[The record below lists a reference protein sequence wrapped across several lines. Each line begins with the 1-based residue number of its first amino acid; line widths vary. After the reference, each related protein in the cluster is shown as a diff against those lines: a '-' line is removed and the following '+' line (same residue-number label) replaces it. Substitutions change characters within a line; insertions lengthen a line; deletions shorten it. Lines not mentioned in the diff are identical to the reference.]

1 MKEINAK
8 DILQSF
14 RSDMPKDSKTARA
27 IDAGAD
33 IEEISACASSEG
45 LHALAGALFG
55 LLEEGGLQSG
65 GGQAGASSTPVL
77 EGLGN
82 RIREFRK
89 QLPNGSKTA
98 AKIDQKA
105 TLEEISEC
113 AEEEGLFSFAAML
126 AEAEQE
132 FLGKPKVPA

>member
-14 RSDMPKDSKTARA
+14 RSDLPNDSKTALA
-27 IDAGAD
+27 IDAGAG
-33 IEEISACASSEG
+33 IEEISACATAEG
-45 LHALAGALFG
+45 LHALAGALFE
-55 LLEEGGLQSG
+55 LLEEGGLQGDDGAAPSG
-65 GGQAGASSTPVL
+65 MPVL
-77 EGLGN
+77 EVLDE

-89 QLPNGSKTA
+89 QLPGSSKTA
-98 AKIDQKA
+98 AKIDQCA
-105 TLEEISEC
+105 SLEEISEC

-132 FLGKPKVPA
+132 TSRSKS

>member
-14 RSDMPKDSKTARA
+14 RSGMPNECKTARA
-27 IDAGAD
+27 IDAGAS
-33 IEEISACASSEG
+33 IETISACAAGEG
-45 LHALAGALFG
+45 LHALSGALFG
-55 LLEEGGLQSG
+55 LLEEGRLQNNGSRTD
-65 GGQAGASSTPVL
+65 ASSTPVL
-77 EGLGN
+77 EGIDN

-89 QLPNGSKTA
+89 QLPNDSKTA
-98 AKIDQKA
+98 AKIDQNA
-105 TLEEISEC
+105 PLEELSEC

-132 FLGKPKVPA
+132 LIGKP

>member
-14 RSDMPKDSKTARA
+14 RSDLPNDSKTALA
-27 IDAGAD
+27 IDAGAG
-33 IEEISACASSEG
+33 IEEISTCATAEG
-45 LHALAGALFG
+45 LHALAGALFE
-55 LLEEGGLQSG
+55 LLEEGGLQGDDGAAPSG
-65 GGQAGASSTPVL
+65 MPVL
-77 EGLGN
+77 EVLEE

-89 QLPNGSKTA
+89 QLPGSSKTA
-98 AKIDQKA
+98 AKIDQCA
-105 TLEEISEC
+105 SLEEISEC

-132 FLGKPKVPA
+132 ASRSQS